1 PIVRPITDYSNQFN
15 ELEGKRFSE
24 LLEATKFAVI
34 PNDYTNTN
42 HIILKNSLDAYKVL
56 ISKNDFQ
63 ITNIIKM
70 CKCLDTFNTLCE
82 TDRMILT
89 KHSAMEIEMLR
100 RLMCI
105 DFENKYVN
113 IIINDTTFKLHF
125 DLYQNYPF
133 RAKDYIGTDNNIYID
148 FLETMGLDWDSDI
161 TIVDLLTAIV
171 LFNPNRPNLVHKHM
185 VRWEQFK
192 CYLGGNCDTSVKNR
206 INCKKCRLDKCFAV
220 GMKTELFCAENQRQK
235 KKSKQNSNINCESN
249 EVEGSCV
256 PTLSP
261 QSSICP
267 GSVQTISS
275 NESIDKDLSDF
286 SNQSCELNDN
296 SVNTTDSECWTVVPI
311 VRPITD
317 YSNQFNELEGNKLS
331 ELLDAI
337 QALNIRVMMNVDHT
351 VLNTIE
357 SATVHRYD
365 MDIRNIVQMSK
376 CLTGFQAL
384 CQSDQMLLIKYASIE
399 INILRKHNTYI

>member
-1 PIVRPITDYSNQFN
+1 MSNKGKNKVCVICGDKSGGYHFNAITCESCKSFFRRNAMKSQDEFKCYLGSNCKMNIRDRNGCKRCRLEKCFAVGMKTSEEQKQMRKSMIEDNRNRKHSVATNSSRDSSDSDTSPSPQTMCNDVSSSSGPSDDDFADILMIAKKHEMSVTPIVRPITDYSNQFN

-42 HIILKNSLDAYKVL
+42 QIILKNSLDAYKVL

-70 CKCLDTFNTLCE
+70 CKCLDTFNMLCE

-113 IIINDTTFKLHF
+113 IIINDTTYKLHF

-185 VRWEQFK
+185 VRHHQNI
-192 CYLGGNCDTSVKNR
+192 YLYLLQR
-206 INCKKCRLDKCFAV
+206 YIR
-220 GMKTELFCAENQRQK
+220 MKYR
-235 KKSKQNSNINCESN
+235 
-249 EVEGSCV
+249 
-256 PTLSP
+256 
-261 QSSICP
+261 
-267 GSVQTISS
+267 
-275 NESIDKDLSDF
+275 
-286 SNQSCELNDN
+286 
-296 SVNTTDSECWTVVPI
+296 
-311 VRPITD
+311 
-317 YSNQFNELEGNKLS
+317 S
-331 ELLDAI
+331 ELLTKGKF
-337 QALNIRVMMNVDHT
+337 QRLMENLN
-351 VLNTIE
+351 
-357 SATVHRYD
+357 
-365 MDIRNIVQMSK
+365 
-376 CLTGFQAL
+376 
-384 CQSDQMLLIKYASIE
+384 LIFPNNEPNGIPP
-399 INILRKHNTYI
+399 